1 MLLLCRQTLRDS
13 VARKENQIK
22 TVIAGIGFF
31 LTIIGA
37 SCDID
42 KSDMRAVAAA
52 VLVGCFLMWIGG
64 KNYESEAEAEEKE
77 NRVYQELDDCCS
89 SGSIGGIYIYPLSEN
104 ERNSKN
110 RM

>member
-1 MLLLCRQTLRDS
+1 MCKQAIRDF
-13 VARKENQIK
+13 VDRKRNQIK
-22 TVIAGIGFF
+22 TIIAGSGFF
-31 LTIIGA
+31 LAIIGA
-37 SCDID
+37 SCDSD
-42 KSDMRAVAAA
+42 KSDMMAIAAA

-77 NRVYQELDDCCS
+77 NRVYQKLDDCCS